1 MSLIQAQDK
10 PREAEASIL
19 SAFEIDE
26 YASSC
31 FAEKHLN
38 IVCAGERRSVM
49 GNSITSLNVS
59 ELAREKGPKKLAVLA
74 PEDEE
79 FMLAVKKS
87 WELGYI
93 EPVLIGNAGKME
105 QLAEKV
111 GFDITGFD
119 RIVENDRQAI
129 ADLGIGMLFSGQL
142 PVVSKGQIPTSFIYR
157 SIIRA
162 EAKAGSGM
170 TVSVASLWEV
180 PGLDHL
186 VAFTDSGVS
195 IYPDYKT
202 KVEILKNAVFLCR
215 VLGYEKPRIAVL
227 SGQRSFGGTLPSFKD
242 YRQLRKAAAAGEF
255 GECEIIGATSFA
267 DIFLGTRGRPRDDGR
282 IDIRK
287 MPHIILVPRL
297 DTGNIICKLDFFLD
311 VKRCSLL
318 VTTRGPV
325 IIPARSDFSDSIVDQ
340 VAVGA
345 VVADRMEGGEVK

>member
-1 MSLIQAQDK
+1 
-10 PREAEASIL
+10 
-19 SAFEIDE
+19 
-26 YASSC
+26 
-31 FAEKHLN
+31 
-38 IVCAGERRSVM
+38 M
-49 GNSITSLNVS
+49 GNSITSLNVF
-59 ELAREKGPKKLAVLA
+59 ELARQKGPKKLAVLA

-79 FMLAVKKS
+79 FMLAMKKS
-87 WELGYI
+87 WELGHI
-93 EPVLIGNAGKME
+93 QPVLIGNAEKME
-105 QLAEKV
+105 RLAEKV
-111 GFDITGFD
+111 GFDIAGFE
-119 RIVENDRQAI
+119 RIIENDRQAI

-162 EAKAGSGM
+162 EARAGSGM
-170 TVSVASLWEV
+170 TVSVISLWEV

-195 IYPDYKT
+195 IYPDCRT
-202 KVEILKNAVFLCR
+202 KVEILKNALFLCR

-227 SGQRSFGGTLPSFKD
+227 SGHRAFGGTLPSYRD
-242 YRQLRKAAAAGEF
+242 YRELREAAAAGEF
-255 GECEIIGATSFA
+255 GECDMIEATSFTE
-267 DIFLGTRGRPRDDGR
+267 IFMGSRGRLRGDGR

-318 VTTRGPV
+318 VTSRGAV
-325 IIPARSDFSDSIVDQ
+325 IIPARSDFSDSIVEQ

-345 VVADRMEGGEVK
+345 VVADRMKGGDVT